1 MKKALLSVVF
11 ALIQLHLYAQTLTGQ
26 VKDKSSQ
33 EPISG
38 VSVLVR
44 NTLAGTLTGA
54 DGKFTLANLSKNDV
68 LVFSYIGFRTQE
80 ITYTDQKDLIVSLE
94 EGLSLNEVVVTA
106 LGLERNSK
114 NLGYAIQK
122 VEGRELNEVKAP
134 NFLDNLTG
142 KVAGVTINA
151 GSTGV
156 GSSSKI
162 TIRGESSFTNN
173 NPLFVVDGIVINN
186 RTTVNR
192 VDDDANGF
200 QEIDFGNG
208 GMEINPDDI
217 AAVSVLK
224 GPSAAALYGTRA
236 SNGVILITTKDG
248 SSSARNG
255 KGIGV
260 SFNSTFF
267 AERPFQ
273 LPQFQ
278 NSYGQGNSGK
288 FKYVDGL
295 SAGINDNISYSYGP
309 KLDAGELIQQ
319 YDSPVTLPDGRVVRG
334 GDVAVHGGAAITPTP
349 FISHPDNIK
358 NFYET
363 GHTAIN
369 NLAISGGYDK
379 GNYRLSYTDL
389 NSQSTIPG
397 VDLKRKTLAARLA
410 FQPVK
415 RLKISSSL
423 NYINSNSDNRPAT
436 KYGSENIN
444 YALSAWL
451 GRQTDI
457 EPMKQYWQPGLE
469 GVQQYS
475 YNYTYFDNPYFTLYE
490 NRNSFNRDRLIG
502 NLAVTADLTNDLS
515 LMVRSGMDYS
525 SEKRQF
531 RRAYS
536 SNRFKNGAYAENNVF
551 FREVNTD
558 FLLNY
563 RKELGQ
569 FSVDISAGGNRMD
582 QRASFEQYQALS
594 LAQPGVFK
602 LNNAASP
609 VEAYQQVADKRINS
623 LYGLLKL
630 GYKDVLFVDV
640 TGRNDWSSALATP
653 TSTANTSFFYP
664 SVSASWVL
672 SNQFD
677 LPYVMSFAK
686 IRASVANVGNDT
698 NPYQTSGVFNAKT
711 PVYSQPTFS
720 DQNFIANAN
729 LKPESTTSY
738 EVGADVRFF
747 GDRLG
752 FDVTYYD
759 ALTSNQILSLP
770 ITLATGYGER
780 VINGGS
786 IRSRGL
792 EAIVNYVPV
801 LNKNI
806 KWDMTLNFS
815 RNRTTV
821 ESLPDEAGTLTLGY
835 NRIYDNVN
843 QTVWYLVNK
852 GDRMGSLWGTGYQKN
867 ENGDFIVGA
876 NGSYIVDNT
885 LKKLGNYNPDFML
898 GFYNQLRVKNWN
910 LGFLLDWR
918 QGGILVSRT
927 LSLAGVA
934 GQLKETADRPETG
947 IVAKG
952 VVNTGTKENPN
963 YAPNTKA
970 IPAETYY
977 RMYYDRNHEE
987 NNVYDA
993 SYLKLRQLSIGY
1005 TLPATTGFLQK
1016 LRMQELTVALVGRNL
1031 FAFSHIPHF
1040 DPEQTSLQGQ
1050 QLQSGVEDMTY
1061 PTSRNV
1067 GVKLTVGF

>member
-1 MKKALLSVVF
+1 MKKVLLSVLLTV
-11 ALIQLHLYAQTLTGQ
+11 IQLQLFAQTLTGQ
-26 VKDKSSQ
+26 VKENSTG

-38 VSVLVR
+38 VSVLVK
-44 NTLAGTLTGA
+44 NTLAGTLT
-54 DGKFTLANLSKNDV
+54 DGSGTFSLNDIQKEDV

-80 ITYTDQKDLIVSLE
+80 IIYSGQKTIDVSLE

-106 LGLERNSK
+106 LGLERDSK
-114 NLGYAIQK
+114 NLGYAIQQ
-122 VEGRELNEVKAP
+122 VEGRQLSDVKAA

-173 NPLFVVDGIVINN
+173 NPLFVVDGIPINN
-186 RTTVNR
+186 RTIVNR

-200 QEIDFGNG
+200 MEVDFGNG

-217 AAVSVLK
+217 ASVSVLK

-248 SSSARNG
+248 GEKG

-273 LPQFQ
+273 LPRFQ
-278 NSYGQGNSGK
+278 NLYGQGNSGK
-288 FKYVDGL
+288 FKYVNGL
-295 SAGINDNISYSYGP
+295 SKGINDNISYSYGP
-309 KLDAGELIQQ
+309 KLDAGEMIQQ
-319 YDSPVTLPDGRVVRG
+319 YDSPVTLPDGRTVRG

-349 FISHPDNIK
+349 FISHPDNIRD
-358 NFYET
+358 FYQT
-363 GHTAIN
+363 GHAAIN
-369 NLAISGGYDK
+369 NLAIAGGYDK

-397 VDLKRKTLAARLA
+397 VDLQRKTLAARLA
-410 FQPVK
+410 FEPVK
-415 RLKISSSL
+415 RLRINSSI
-423 NYINSNSDNRPAT
+423 NYINANSDNRPAT

-444 YALSAWL
+444 YALTAWL

-469 GVQQYS
+469 GIQQYS

-502 NLAVTADLTNDLS
+502 NLAVTADLTADLS

-531 RRAYS
+531 RRAFS
-536 SNRFKNGAYAENNVF
+536 SNRFKNGAYAENNAF

-582 QRASFEQYQALS
+582 QTASFEQYQALS

-609 VEAYQQVADKRINS
+609 VEAYQQVADKCINS

-630 GYKDVLFVDV
+630 GYKDVLFVDI
-640 TGRNDWSSALATP
+640 TARNDWSSALATP
-653 TSTANTSFFYP
+653 TSTANTSLFYP

-677 LPYVMSFAK
+677 LPYAVSFAK
-686 IRASVANVGNDT
+686 VRASVANVGNDT
-698 NPYQTSGVFNAKT
+698 NPYQTSGVFNART

-720 DQNFIANAN
+720 DQPFIANAN
-729 LKPESTTSY
+729 LKPESTTAY
-738 EVGADVRFF
+738 EFGADVRFF

-770 ITLATGYGER
+770 ITLATGYSKR
-780 VINGGS
+780 VIDGGS
-786 IRSRGL
+786 IRSCGV
-792 EAIVNYVPV
+792 EAIVSYVPI
-801 LNKNI
+801 LNKNV
-806 KWDMTLNFS
+806 KWNTSLNFS

-821 ESLPDEAGTLTLGY
+821 ASLPDEAGTLTLGY

-843 QTVWYLVNK
+843 QTVWYNVSQ
-852 GDRMGSLWGTGYQKN
+852 GDRMGALWGTGYLKN
-867 ENGDFIVGA
+867 QNGDFVIGPD
-876 NGSYIVDNT
+876 GRYIVDNT
-885 LKKLGNYNPDFML
+885 LKNLGNYNPDFML
-898 GFYNQLRVKNWN
+898 GLYNQLRVKNWN
-910 LGFLLDWR
+910 LNFLLDWR

-934 GQLKETADRPETG
+934 GQLEETANRPDAG
-947 IVAKG
+947 IVAQG

-963 YAPNTKA
+963 YVPNTKA
-970 IPAETYY
+970 VPAETYY
-977 RMYYDRNHEE
+977 RMHYDRNHEE

-993 SYLKLRQLSIGY
+993 SYVKLRELSIGY
-1005 TLPATTGFLQK
+1005 TLPATAGLLQK
-1016 LRMQELTVALVGRNL
+1016 LRMQNLTVALVGRNL
-1031 FAFSHIPHF
+1031 FALSHIPHF
-1040 DPEQTSLQGQ
+1040 DPEQTSFQGQ

-1061 PTSRNV
+1061 PTSRQV
-1067 GVKLTVGF
+1067 GVKVAVGF

>member
-1 MKKALLSVVF
+1 MKQALLSVLLLLFQLPIF
-11 ALIQLHLYAQTLTGQ
+11 AQNLTGL
-26 VKDKSSQ
+26 VKEEASGQ
-33 EPISG
+33 PVAG
-38 VSVLVR
+38 VSVLVK
-44 NTLAGTLTGA
+44 NTQTGTLTDANGT
-54 DGKFTLANLSKNDV
+54 FILSNLSPNDV

-80 ITYTDQKDLIVSLE
+80 INYTDQKTLAIALE

-106 LGLERNSK
+106 LGLERNTR

-122 VEGRELNEVKAP
+122 VEGRDINEVKAP
-134 NFLDNLTG
+134 NFLDNLAA
-142 KVAGVTINA
+142 KVAGVTISA

-173 NPLFVVDGIVINN
+173 NPLFVVDGIPINN

-200 QEIDFGNG
+200 MEIDFGNG
-208 GMEINPDDI
+208 GMEVNPDDI
-217 AAVSVLK
+217 ASVSVLK

-236 SNGVILITTKDG
+236 SNGVILVTTKDG
-248 SSSARNG
+248 GTTG

-267 AERPFQ
+267 AERPLQ

-278 NSYGQGNSGK
+278 NGYGQGNSGN

-309 KLDAGELIQQ
+309 KLDQGTLIQQ
-319 YDSPVTLPDGRVVRG
+319 YDSPVSLPDGRVVRG
-334 GDVAVHGGAAITPTP
+334 GDVSVHGGAPITPTP
-349 FISHPDNIK
+349 FISHPDNLK
-358 NFYET
+358 NFYQT

-369 NLAISGGYDK
+369 NLAISGGYAK
-379 GNYRLSYTDL
+379 GTYRLSYTDL

-397 VDLKRKTLAARLA
+397 VDLKRKTVAARLQ
-410 FQPVK
+410 FQPIQ
-415 RLKISSSL
+415 RLKITSSL

-457 EPMKQYWQPGLE
+457 NPMKQYWQPGLE
-469 GVQQYS
+469 GVQHYS

-502 NLAVTADLTNDLS
+502 NLAVTADLTDDLQ

-525 SEKRQF
+525 NEKRQF

-563 RKELGQ
+563 RKELGN
-569 FSVDISAGGNRMD
+569 FSVDVSAGGNRMD
-582 QRASFEQYQALS
+582 QTASFDQYQALS

-609 VEAYQQVADKRINS
+609 VEVFQNVADKRINS
-623 LYGLLKL
+623 LYGLVKL
-630 GYKDVLFVDV
+630 GFKDVLFVDI
-640 TGRNDWSSALATP
+640 TGRNDWSSTLATP
-653 TSTANTSFFYP
+653 TSTANVSFFYP

-672 SNQFD
+672 SNQLN
-677 LPYVMSFAK
+677 LPYSWSFAK

-698 NPYQTSGVFNAKT
+698 NPYQTSGVFNART
-711 PVYSQPTFS
+711 PVYSQPTFG

-759 ALTSNQILSLP
+759 ALTTNQILSVP
-770 ITLATGYGER
+770 ITLATGYSER

-786 IRSRGL
+786 IRSRGV
-792 EAIVNYVPV
+792 EAIVTYVPILTKDIRWNV
-801 LNKNI
+801 N
-806 KWDMTLNFS
+806 LNFS

-843 QTVWYLVNK
+843 QTVWYQVRK
-852 GDRMGSLWGTGYQKN
+852 GDRMGDMWGTGYLKN

-876 NGSYIVDNT
+876 NGQYVVDNT
-885 LKKLGNYNPDFML
+885 LKKLGNYNSDFMMGL
-898 GFYNQLRVKNWN
+898 SSQLRVKNWN

-927 LSLAGVA
+927 LALAGVA
-934 GQLKETADRPETG
+934 GQLIETADRPEAG

-952 VVNTGTKENPN
+952 VVNTGTRENPA
-963 YAPNTKA
+963 YIPNTKA
-970 IPAETYY
+970 IPAESYY

-987 NNVYDA
+987 NNVYNA
-993 SYLKLRQLSIGY
+993 SYVKLRELSIGY
-1005 TLPATTGFLQK
+1005 TLPATAGFLQK
-1016 LRMQELTVALVGRNL
+1016 LRMQNLTVALVGRNL
-1031 FAFSHIPHF
+1031 YALSHIPHF
-1040 DPEQTSLQGQ
+1040 DPEQTSFQGQ

-1067 GVKLTVGF
+1067 GVKVSVNF

>member
-1 MKKALLSVVF
+1 MKQAILSVILLLIHLPLF
-11 ALIQLHLYAQTLTGQ
+11 AQNLTGQ
-26 VKDKSSQ
+26 VTEKASGQ
-33 EPISG
+33 PIEG
-38 VSVLVR
+38 VSIQVR
-44 NTLAGTLTGA
+44 STQTGTLT
-54 DGKFTLANLSKNDV
+54 DANGNFSLSGLGTNDV

-80 ITYTDQKDLIVSLE
+80 ITYTGQKNLTVSLE

-106 LGLERNSK
+106 LGLERNTR
-114 NLGYAIQK
+114 NLGYSIQK
-122 VEGRELNEVKAP
+122 VEGREINEVKAP

-173 NPLFVVDGIVINN
+173 NPLFVVDGIPINN
-186 RTTVNR
+186 RTIVNR

-217 AAVSVLK
+217 ASVSVLK
-224 GPSAAALYGTRA
+224 GPGAAALYGTRA

-248 SSSARNG
+248 SANATNG

-278 NSYGQGNSGK
+278 NSYGQGNSGA

-295 SAGINDNISYSYGP
+295 SGGINDNISYSYGP
-309 KLDAGELIQQ
+309 KLDQGTLIQQ
-319 YDSPVTLPDGRVVRG
+319 YDSPVPLPDGRVVRG
-334 GDVAVHGGAAITPTP
+334 GDVSVHGGAPITPTP
-349 FISHPDNIK
+349 FISHPDNLK
-358 NFYET
+358 DFYQT

-369 NLAISGGYDK
+369 NLAISGGYAK

-389 NSQSTIPG
+389 NSHSTIPG
-397 VDLKRKTLAARLA
+397 VDLKRKTVAARLQ
-410 FQPVK
+410 FQPIK
-415 RLKISSSL
+415 RLKFTSSI

-457 EPMKQYWQPGLE
+457 DPMKQYWQPGLE

-502 NLAVTADLTNDLS
+502 NLAVTADLTHDLQ

-563 RKELGQ
+563 RKMLGN
-569 FSVDISAGGNRMD
+569 FSFDISAGGNRMD
-582 QRASFEQYQALS
+582 QTASFDQYQALS

-609 VEAYQQVADKRINS
+609 VEAYQNAAEKRINS
-623 LYGLLKL
+623 LYGLIKL
-630 GYKDVLFVDV
+630 GFKDVLFVDI

-653 TSTANTSFFYP
+653 TSTANVSFFYP
-664 SVSASWVL
+664 SISASWVL

-677 LPYVMSFAK
+677 LPYALSFAK
-686 IRASVANVGNDT
+686 VRASVANVGNDT
-698 NPYQTSGVFNAKT
+698 SPYQTSGVFNART

-720 DQNFIANAN
+720 DQSFIANAN

-752 FDVTYYD
+752 FDLTYYD
-759 ALTSNQILSLP
+759 ALTTNQILSVP
-770 ITLATGYGER
+770 ITLATGYSER

-786 IRSRGL
+786 IRSRGV
-792 EAIVNYVPV
+792 EAIVTYVPV
-801 LNKNI
+801 LTKDIRWNVN
-806 KWDMTLNFS
+806 LNFS

-843 QTVWYLVNK
+843 QTVWYQVRK
-852 GDRMGSLWGTGYQKN
+852 GDRMGDMWGTGYLKN
-867 ENGDFIVGA
+867 ENGDFIVGT

-885 LKKLGNYNPDFML
+885 LKKLGNYNPDFMVGL
-898 GFYNQLRVKNWN
+898 SNQLRVKNWN

-927 LSLAGVA
+927 LALAGVA
-934 GQLKETADRPETG
+934 GQLIETADRPDAG
-947 IVAKG
+947 IVAAG
-952 VVNTGTKENPN
+952 VVNTGTAENPT
-963 YAPNTKA
+963 YVPNTKA

-987 NNVYDA
+987 NNVYNA
-993 SYLKLRQLSIGY
+993 SYVKLRELSIGY
-1005 TLPATTGFLQK
+1005 TLPATAGFLQK
-1016 LRMQELTVALVGRNL
+1016 LRMQNLTVALVGRNL
-1031 FAFSHIPHF
+1031 YALSHIPHF
-1040 DPEQTSLQGQ
+1040 DPEQTSFQGQ

-1067 GVKLTVGF
+1067 GVKLSVNF